1 MNSLAR
7 QIVKK
12 SQTDR
17 DVLKDLVD
25 KLRQPDQIKSD
36 LNLINDSLFSI
47 KRFVDVQVFIAGL
60 LVFFPEWL

>member
-17 DVLKDLVD
+17 DGLKDLVY
-25 KLRQPDQIKSD
+25 KLRQPDQIKSY

-47 KRFVDVQVFIAGL
+47 KRFVVVQVFIAGL